1 MRKPLAL
8 PATAPRAL
16 ILGIAVGVVLLAI
29 LVAALV
35 FWDDVLPDTR
45 AEIQHDAQD
54 QAEQIQAAHTAIAT
68 RDPDADTIT
77 FGKVSVDW
85 IGQSPAV
92 CGQVDIDEPQD
103 SLDGEEQFVFIDGQL
118 TLESLDGTAAVQQ
131 KWKDVCDD
139 V

>member
-1 MRKPLAL
+1 MPTL
-8 PATAPRAL
+8 PSVSKTAARAL
-16 ILGIAVGVVLLAI
+16 ILGIGAGAVLLAI
-29 LVAALV
+29 LILALF

-45 AEIQHDAQD
+45 TEIKHDAQD
-54 QAEQIQAAHTAIAT
+54 EAEQTQAARTAILA

-85 IGQSPAV
+85 IGEAPAV
-92 CGQVDIDEPQD
+92 CGRVDIDEPQD
-103 SLDGEEQFVFIDGQL
+103 SLDGEEQFVFVDGEL
-118 TLESLDGTAAVQQ
+118 TLESLDGSAAVQQ

>member
-1 MRKPLAL
+1 MS
-8 PATAPRAL
+8 RAL
-16 ILGIAVGVVLLAI
+16 ILGVAAGVVLLVV
-29 LVAALV
+29 LVLGLV

-45 AEIQHDAQD
+45 AELKHDAQD
-54 QAEQIQAAHTAIAT
+54 QTEQIQAAHTAIVA

-77 FGKVSVDW
+77 FGKVDVDW

-92 CGQVDIDEPQD
+92 CGMVDVDEPQD
-103 SLDGEEQFVFIDGQL
+103 SLDGEERFVFIDGEL
-118 TLESLDGTAAVQQ
+118 TLESLDGSAAVQQ